1 MKLHNTLSKKT
12 IGAAIRG
19 QKKKQKKKN
28 KSKKGREKAIA
39 ELHGEEE
46 MKEDGVQFRYLDFY
60 YQE

>member
-1 MKLHNTLSKKT
+1 LEPPL
-12 IGAAIRG
+12 GD
-19 QKKKQKKKN
+19 QKNKKN
-28 KSKKGREKAIA
+28 KSKKRRGKAIA

>member
-1 MKLHNTLSKKT
+1 LELPLGGGGSKK
-12 IGAAIRG
+12 
-19 QKKKQKKKN
+19 
-28 KSKKGREKAIA
+28 SREKAIA